1 VLDFSNPAVWWYITR
16 SSAVI
21 AWVLL
26 TMSALFG
33 ILLKTRILRGA
44 DNPEWLKAV
53 HRYLSTLGVL
63 MVGTHIVSLYLD
75 TFVDFSILDLL
86 VPFHSTYKPLGV
98 ALGVIGLWAMLLTWA
113 TALGM
118 NWIPQPVWKAIHYLS
133 YLSLFVVALHAGMV
147 GTDVGETWYFA
158 LSIVLVTATAL
169 AAVVRIVLVKRSAS
183 ASPKP
188 SAPAQSK
195 ITPAETSTASTFTA
209 KVLSRRE
216 VAKDVAEFV
225 LSPVGSGIDL
235 DWDAGS
241 HVTLHLPNGLERQY
255 SLCGDPADNTTL
267 TIAVLNTRGEGGG
280 SRWIHENLL
289 EGMELEVDY
298 PLQTFSL
305 RPHKRYQFVASG
317 IGITPIR
324 SMLASL
330 PAQRQWEVIYIGRE
344 RESMAYA
351 DELAKTCGDRLFT
364 YVTSEKGKRISL
376 ADVVDPTAHIYACG
390 SESLMAELEKVVPA
404 ERLHLER
411 FTPRDRSSEHTASA
425 LTVTWEPTGQKIA
438 VDADTPILDAME
450 QVGIPV
456 SGSCKRGVCGSCELR
471 VVAGVPA
478 HLDSVMSDEDKDEI
492 NAFYPCVSRAK
503 GDSLTLS
510 Y

>member
-1 VLDFSNPAVWWYITR
+1 
-16 SSAVI
+16 
-21 AWVLL
+21 
-26 TMSALFG
+26 
-33 ILLKTRILRGA
+33 
-44 DNPEWLKAV
+44 
-53 HRYLSTLGVL
+53 
-63 MVGTHIVSLYLD
+63 
-75 TFVDFSILDLL
+75 
-86 VPFHSTYKPLGV
+86 
-98 ALGVIGLWAMLLTWA
+98 
-113 TALGM
+113 
-118 NWIPQPVWKAIHYLS
+118 
-133 YLSLFVVALHAGMV
+133 
-147 GTDVGETWYFA
+147 
-158 LSIVLVTATAL
+158 
-169 AAVVRIVLVKRSAS
+169 LVKRSAS

-438 VDADTPILDAME
+438 VDADSPILDAME

-471 VVAGVPA
+471 VVAGVP
-478 HLDSVMSDEDKDEI
+478 
-492 NAFYPCVSRAK
+492 PTW
-503 GDSLTLS
+503 TLS
-510 Y
+510 